1 MYLKGKTEKERLRE
15 QLDGAVLDLM
25 MYRKHEGESP
35 VLDANIRHKQ
45 KQIADL
51 QARIAQIEQEEA
63 DAKEAEW
70 LGMVA
75 DLERRSAECP
85 DANAAEQTSFG

>member
-1 MYLKGKTEKERLRE
+1 MYLKEKPEKDRLRE

-35 VLDANIRHKQ
+35 VLDANIRHKRE
-45 KQIADL
+45 QIESL
-51 QARIAQIEQEEA
+51 QARIAQIEREEA

-70 LGMVA
+70 RGMVA
-75 DLERRSAECP
+75 ELEERTRK
-85 DANAAEQTSFG
+85 T